1 MANVG
6 TPMWQPP
13 QTPDTLAIRPLTKGV
28 VTEGSS
34 VLAELGSAL
43 RASGYEVTLR
53 GLKRQGGWTPAM
65 IIGGKS
71 VPVPMVFGNSADRA
85 ERRLGE
91 QVQEMVNLF
100 KADGSSVGIVITNR
114 ALYTVD
120 QTVGY
125 KPVYWKKAYTI
136 VSTTSN
142 TAVFAGNLITDLIT
156 SGDYL
161 YDDSEYY
168 LISNIS
174 YDAGTDKTTI
184 LVNRNWV
191 VAPTGDIHF
200 IKPFT
205 TPAEDIIS
213 WTIGRN
219 KLYFV
224 DGYTPM
230 VFKFDGEFVSGFV
243 MQDTSTPPSAI
254 LWTAKSIVNF
264 KDRLF
269 FLNTVEGSSMGQ
281 VQQRVRWSE
290 VLNWETSAA
299 ANYQDL
305 VAKPGVGVS
314 LAVNGDIIM
323 AFTEDALYVGEE
335 TGSVDIP
342 YAFREVQTGGA
353 VPTGPRAVAPMPN
366 GMLFVASDDVYFFT
380 NPKDTGPQLTRV
392 GSSVASSLLDSAVDQ
407 RAIIAKTDV
416 LNSRVMILTSTA
428 TGQTLELWF
437 WSYKPNAWSS
447 ADSVDI
453 RSLSITDYTQQ
464 IHFDDVDPSW
474 TIENN
479 PYAEL
484 PISVLQGQI
493 SPLTVYAFDVYGNLL
508 KYDPEATQH
517 LLPDGGGAMAAK
529 AIESVLETQDMDF
542 GLPDTDKS
550 VMSLGLR
557 LVDDPNSTRTVAVKF
572 RVEGSTN
579 RGKTWRYLG
588 TLRIDADDDEDAIT
602 FRMTG
607 PTIRFRISTGSVS
620 YGTTAA
626 CAPWTILELTSR
638 VRARGAEQQ
647 RGTLR
652 VS

>member
-1 MANVG
+1 
-6 TPMWQPP
+6 
-13 QTPDTLAIRPLTKGV
+13 
-28 VTEGSS
+28 
-34 VLAELGSAL
+34 
-43 RASGYEVTLR
+43 
-53 GLKRQGGWTPAM
+53 M

-91 QVQEMVNLF
+91 RVQEMVNLF
-100 KADGSSVGIVITNR
+100 RADGSSVGVVITNR

-120 QTVGY
+120 QTSGY
-125 KPVYWKKAYTI
+125 KPVYWKKVYTI
-136 VSTTSN
+136 VSTTAN
-142 TAVFAGNLITDLIT
+142 TAVFAGNLSTDLIT
-156 SGDYL
+156 NGDCL
-161 YDDSEYY
+161 YDGSEYY
-168 LISNIS
+168 LISNIT
-174 YDAGTDKTTI
+174 YDVGTDKTTI
-184 LVNRNWV
+184 LVNRNWI
-191 VAPTGDIHF
+191 VAPTGSVYF

-230 VFKFDGEFVSGFV
+230 VFKFDGEFVSGFI
-243 MQDTSTPPSAI
+243 MQDISTPPSAI

-269 FLNTVEGSSMGQ
+269 FLNTVESSPPGQ

-305 VAKPGVGVS
+305 AAKPGVGVS
-314 LAVNGDIIM
+314 LAANGDIIM

-335 TGSVDIP
+335 TEDVDIP

-353 VPTGPRAVAPMPN
+353 VPTGPRAVTPLPN
-366 GMLFVASDDVYFFT
+366 GILFVASDDVYFFT
-380 NPKDTGPQLTRV
+380 NPKNTGPQLNRV
-392 GSSVASSLLDSAVDQ
+392 GSAVASSLLNSAVNQ

-416 LNSRVMILTSTA
+416 LNSRVMILTSTE
-428 TGQTLELWF
+428 TGQTLALWF
-437 WSYKPNAWSS
+437 WSYKPDAWSS

-453 RSLSITDYTQQ
+453 RSLSVTDYTQQ
-464 IHFDDVDPSW
+464 LHFDDVDPTW

-508 KYDPEATQH
+508 KYDSTAAQH
-517 LLPDGGGAMAAK
+517 VLPDGGGVMAAK

-557 LVDDPNSTRTVAVKF
+557 LMDDPDSTRTTTVKF

-579 RGKTWRYLG
+579 RGKMWRYLG
-588 TLRIDADDDEDAIT
+588 MLRIDADDDEDAIT

-626 CAPWTILELTSR
+626 CAPWTILELTAR
-638 VRARGAEQQ
+638 IRARGIEQQ

-652 VS
+652 VN